1 MSYGYFSKVFHLRT
15 GRTFTDLLNHF
26 RVEKACTL
34 MDDTNL
40 NINHIALDCGF
51 NDQSYFTK
59 VFRRYTGATPKEYK
73 NRTAGVFLAP
83 SR

>member
-1 MSYGYFSKVFHLRT
+1 
-15 GRTFTDLLNHF
+15 
-26 RVEKACTL
+26 
-34 MDDTNL
+34 MDESNL
-40 NINHIALDCGF
+40 NINQIALDCGF

-73 NRTAGVFLAP
+73 TRTAAVSPAP